1 VQVTIRLPAASPG
14 LYLRWVEWWR
24 DIERFAAGLA
34 SEAVA
39 SVGTGPT
46 EPVVERLLPIHMRL
60 IEVQAK
66 DALKKG
72 RSEVAPELTGDP
84 ELLDRSLDYS
94 TKRGEWLL
102 GLARAGLSVPK
113 FPSEL
118 VSLRERVVASVQSAM
133 SAPTVVGTPAELLAG
148 EEPGRFSLI
157 GDIDMS
163 NFETLGAQLES
174 ELAAGRRLTLDMAGV
189 SFMDS
194 QGLRMLI
201 ALGRRAHEGGLDPV
215 VLLDPSEAVQR
226 VLGIAVPEG
235 IPGMDIRITGAS

>member
-24 DIERFAAGLA
+24 DVERFAAGVA
-34 SEAVA
+34 GEAVA
-39 SVGTGPT
+39 NVGTGPS
-46 EPVVERLLPIHMRL
+46 EPAVERLLPIHMRL
-60 IEVQAK
+60 IEVQAR

-94 TKRGEWLL
+94 SRRGEWLL
-102 GLARAGLSVPK
+102 GLARSGLNVPK
-113 FPSEL
+113 FPAEL
-118 VSLRERVVASVQSAM
+118 VSLRERVVDSVRAAM
-133 SAPTVVGTPAELLAG
+133 RTPTMAGTPAELIEG
-148 EEPGRFSLI
+148 EEPGTFSLI

-163 NFETLGAQLES
+163 NFEALSARLDAELGA
-174 ELAAGRRLTLDMAGV
+174 GRPLTLDLAGV

-201 ALGRRAHEGGLDPV
+201 VMGKRAGEGRLAPV
-215 VLLDPSEAVQR
+215 VLLDPSEPVRR

-235 IPGMDIRITGAS
+235 IPGVDIRFTGSN